1 MARGK
6 IIAAIGLV
14 VILALVSSAQT
25 NERREGGPPPTV
37 VMPPQPQLPVGPG
50 LIPPMRMREL
60 ADQLRAR
67 AQEAQELSDRL
78 RRQADELDQMA
89 KRMMDRGPGPGP
101 QQMDQTK
108 RELDTIKEAIGRAE
122 REGRRQEAD
131 ELRRRAEQL
140 MGRFQPMPP
149 GPRMDERQEIKG
161 QIERLRN
168 EAQKAKDE
176 GRVEDSKNI
185 WQEAQRLEQELREQG
200 PRKGGEF
207 GGPMPPEVQDIL
219 RSAEQAQREGRM
231 EDARRQREKADM
243 VARPW
248 QEQRGN
254 RELGQPGPRG
264 DERQEMKRKIEDLR
278 NEAQKAKDQGRGEDA
293 DRLWKEA
300 DRLEQQLREPGPREK
315 GEFGKPMPPE
325 VQDILRAA
333 EQAEREGRMDDARRQ
348 REKAQMVARE
358 LGGQKGQ
365 GPESPDRSF
374 KDEIVRSM
382 EGLKKEIGRLWQ
394 AVNEMR
400 NRPREDRP
408 M

>member
-1 MARGK
+1 
-6 IIAAIGLV
+6 
-14 VILALVSSAQT
+14 
-25 NERREGGPPPTV
+25 
-37 VMPPQPQLPVGPG
+37 
-50 LIPPMRMREL
+50 
-60 ADQLRAR
+60 
-67 AQEAQELSDRL
+67 
-78 RRQADELDQMA
+78 
-89 KRMMDRGPGPGP
+89 
-101 QQMDQTK
+101 
-108 RELDTIKEAIGRAE
+108 
-122 REGRRQEAD
+122 
-131 ELRRRAEQL
+131 
-140 MGRFQPMPP
+140 
-149 GPRMDERQEIKG
+149 MDERQEIKG

-300 DRLEQQLREPGPREK
+300 DRLEQQLREQGPREK
-315 GEFGKPMPPE
+315 GEFGKPVPPEVQDILRSAEQAQREGRMEDARRQREKAEMVARQLQEQRGNRGFGQPGPRGDERQEMKRKIEDLRNEAQKAKDQGRREDADRLWKEADRLEQELRAQGPQEQGKSGKPMSPE

-348 REKAQMVARE
+348 REKAEMVARQ
-358 LGGQKGQ
+358 LGGQKRQ
-365 GPESPDRSF
+365 SPESPDRSF
-374 KDEIVRSM
+374 KDEIVRGM
-382 EGLKKEIGRLWQ
+382 EELKKEIGRLWQ